1 MRLFTLIL
9 AMIAGLAA
17 PALAEPEV
25 HIVGIYEGFDRSNGQ
40 IHGPKARVLLDRPG
54 AEVVLVL
61 SSYEATLWEVTL
73 GEGTMMPSV
82 VLSQL
87 MDDRQGEVV
96 INGERLDAPIRMD
109 VPLAYQPEGRDFRAL
124 VAQVPDLFGV
134 ERMASFTGDYGA
146 GEEPFQIA
154 DVVDDP
160 RYGIDRLKALVTPDI
175 VPDSLRPLIGPDAA
189 MARPEVQLTDAGFE
203 VAAEEGVR
211 LIALPLEMPGISWP
225 MGAVRDAETGTLYG
239 VTRGGEGFLYAY
251 DEAKDSWR
259 IVRSMEQMDAQALF
273 LDEKGRRLIMPL
285 GLDAAGRIAILD
297 LKAGEAAPLQMVE
310 FTDGLVGLN
319 DLYDPGNGPAP
330 TLRPLGIDGDQL
342 LLMATSD
349 RHFASQDAF
358 PGQPAPVWRAWLVD
372 LSSAQ
377 AALVGYGDGGPP
389 EN

>member
-1 MRLFTLIL
+1 MRLFSLIL

-61 SSYEATLWEVTL
+61 SSHEATLWEVTL

-87 MDDRQGEVV
+87 MDGRQGEVV

-109 VPLAYQPEGRDFRAL
+109 VPLAYQPEGRDFRDL

-175 VPDSLRPLIGPDAA
+175 VPDSLRPLVGPDAA

-203 VAAEEGVR
+203 VAAEDGVR

-239 VTRGGEGFLYAY
+239 VTLGGEGFLYAY

-259 IVRSMEQMDAQALF
+259 IVRSMEQLDAQALF

-330 TLRPLGIDGDQL
+330 TLQPLGIDGDQL

-349 RHFASQDAF
+349 RHFASQHAF

-372 LSSAQ
+372 LSSRQ
-377 AALVGYGDGGPP
+377 VTLVGYGDGGPP

>member
-1 MRLFTLIL
+1 
-9 AMIAGLAA
+9 MIAGLAA

-87 MDDRQGEVV
+87 MDDRQGAVV

-109 VPLAYQPEGRDFRAL
+109 LPLAYKPEGRDFRAL

-146 GEEPFQIA
+146 AEEPFRIA
-154 DVVDDP
+154 AVVGDP
-160 RYGIDRLKALVTPDI
+160 RYGIDHLKALVTPDI

-189 MARPEVQLTDAGFE
+189 MATPEVQLTDAGFE
-203 VAAEEGVR
+203 VAAEDGVR

-239 VTRGGEGFLYAY
+239 VTLGGEGFLYAY
-251 DEAKDSWR
+251 DEGAATWR
-259 IVRSMEQMDAQALF
+259 IVRTMERMDAQALF
-273 LDEKGRRLIMPL
+273 LDAKGRRLIMPL
-285 GLDAAGRIAILD
+285 DIGAAGQIAILD
-297 LKAGEAAPLQMVE
+297 LKASDAAPLQIVDIR
-310 FTDGLVGLN
+310 DGLVGLT
-319 DLYDPGNGPAP
+319 DLYDPGNGPSP

-372 LSSAQ
+372 LSSRQ
-377 AALVGYGDGGPP
+377 VALVGYGDGGPT